1 MIESKKYLIE
11 NGRVYEICGKD
22 GFGRNV
28 CRLTELTE
36 IPKDEPLKK
45 PETVEVEEEPEKP
58 KRTRKK

>member
-1 MIESKKYLIE
+1 MIKQYLME
-11 NGRVYEICGKD
+11 NGRVYEIVGRD
-22 GFGRNV
+22 DFGRHV

-45 PETVEVEEEPEKP
+45 PVVEEVTEEPEKP

>member
-11 NGRVYEICGKD
+11 NGRVYEICGVD
-22 GFGRNV
+22 GFGRHV

-45 PETVEVEEEPEKP
+45 PVTEVEEEPEKP